1 MFDYD
6 TEVQPILEVLVGK
19 TIEQSLIE
27 VLEEEEI
34 AALKEQQRRFLE
46 LRAAEKAEE
55 QRLAEEDRRR
65 REEKVRNSFKTFNI
79 HTASVLL
86 KVASFLL
93 YASLSLYFYQKKT
106 YKEQL
111 LLCDL

>member
-1 MFDYD
+1 MHVPILTIPECSQNTIFIFRHFQLFDYD

-46 LRAAEKAEE
+46 LRDAEKAEE

-65 REEKVRNSFKTFNI
+65 REEKVS
-79 HTASVLL
+79 S
-86 KVASFLL
+86 
-93 YASLSLYFYQKKT
+93 
-106 YKEQL
+106 
-111 LLCDL
+111 